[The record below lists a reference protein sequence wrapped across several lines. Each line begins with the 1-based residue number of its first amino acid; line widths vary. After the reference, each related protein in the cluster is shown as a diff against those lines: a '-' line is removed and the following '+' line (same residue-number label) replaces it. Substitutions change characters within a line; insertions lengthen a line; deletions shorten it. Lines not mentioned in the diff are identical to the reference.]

1 VLYAA
6 ICASERAVV
15 VRPGCAVSP
24 QHLGLMRVANIFG
37 AAHASQLSG
46 RAPAH
51 LSSGWRIVLRPIAG
65 GSAGPFR
72 SQGRSVLL

>member
-1 VLYAA
+1 
-6 ICASERAVV
+6 VV

-24 QHLGLMRVANIFG
+24 QHLGLRRVANIVG

-46 RAPAH
+46 RAPGY
-51 LSSGWRIVLRPIAG
+51 LSSDWRIVLRPVAG
-65 GSAGPFR
+65 GSAEPSR